1 MLTNILEF
9 FLEKKEEFV
18 KTNVS
23 REHYMPAY
31 VDSDSGTYWPSQW
44 DEVKVDEID
53 WEAFEQTV
61 KELEEAF
68 REGGSTYILYKSSER
83 MSAIMASTFASF
95 EEQLKGNDGTIEV
108 IDSGD
113 YVNNSKG
120 ANE

>member
-9 FLEKKEEFV
+9 FRAKKEAFV

-44 DEVKVDEID
+44 GEVKVDEID

-61 KELEEAF
+61 KELEESF
-68 REGGSTYILYKSSER
+68 QEGGSNSHRNPMVKS
-83 MSAIMASTFASF
+83 
-95 EEQLKGNDGTIEV
+95 
-108 IDSGD
+108 
-113 YVNNSKG
+113 
-120 ANE
+120 

>member
-9 FLEKKEEFV
+9 FRAKKEAFV

-31 VDSDSGTYWPSQW
+31 VDSDSGTYWSSQW

-61 KELEEAF
+61 KELEESF
-68 REGGSTYILYKSSER
+68 QEGGSNAHRNPMVRS
-83 MSAIMASTFASF
+83 
-95 EEQLKGNDGTIEV
+95 
-108 IDSGD
+108 
-113 YVNNSKG
+113 
-120 ANE
+120 

>member
-9 FLEKKEEFV
+9 FREKKEAFV

-31 VDSDSGTYWPSQW
+31 VDSDSGTYWSSQW

-61 KELEEAF
+61 KELEQSF
-68 REGGSTYILYKSSER
+68 QEGGSNAHRNPMVKS
-83 MSAIMASTFASF
+83 
-95 EEQLKGNDGTIEV
+95 
-108 IDSGD
+108 
-113 YVNNSKG
+113 
-120 ANE
+120 

>member
-9 FLEKKEEFV
+9 FREKKEAFV

-44 DEVKVDEID
+44 DEVKVDGID

-61 KELEEAF
+61 KELEESF
-68 REGGSTYILYKSSER
+68 QEGGINSHRNPMVKS
-83 MSAIMASTFASF
+83 
-95 EEQLKGNDGTIEV
+95 
-108 IDSGD
+108 
-113 YVNNSKG
+113 
-120 ANE
+120 

>member
-9 FLEKKEEFV
+9 FREKKEAFV

-31 VDSDSGTYWPSQW
+31 VDSDSGTYWSSQW

-61 KELEEAF
+61 KELEESF
-68 REGGSTYILYKSSER
+68 QEGGSNAHRNPMVRS
-83 MSAIMASTFASF
+83 
-95 EEQLKGNDGTIEV
+95 
-108 IDSGD
+108 
-113 YVNNSKG
+113 
-120 ANE
+120 

>member
-9 FLEKKEEFV
+9 FREKKDTFV

-53 WEAFEQTV
+53 W
-61 KELEEAF
+61 KEIVL
-68 REGGSTYILYKSSER
+68 STKDAVLLLCACR
-83 MSAIMASTFASF
+83 R
-95 EEQLKGNDGTIEV
+95 
-108 IDSGD
+108 
-113 YVNNSKG
+113 NSR
-120 ANE
+120 AN